1 MASGSVAVTVYTV
14 EVVFSLVLAVAPE
27 VIDGASF
34 TFVTVI
40 ATALVT
46 DVVPSETLTIILYTL
61 SPFASVGASKFGETL
76 KVTFP
81 DASILHN
88 EASTPPEIE

>member
-1 MASGSVAVTVYTV
+1 MLI
-14 EVVFSLVLAVAPE
+14 FSETLAVAPE
-27 VIDGASF
+27 VIEGASF
-34 TFVTVI
+34 TLVTVI

-46 DVVPSETLTIILYTL
+46 VFVPSETCTTISYTL
-61 SPFASVGASKFGETL
+61 FAPLSVGASKFGETL

>member
-1 MASGSVAVTVYTV
+1 MAFTVYIA
-14 EVVFSLVLAVAPE
+14 VVVLIFSETLAVAPE
-27 VIDGASF
+27 DMVGASF
-34 TFVTVI
+34 TLVTVI

-46 DVVPSETLTIILYTL
+46 DVVPSETCTTISYTL
-61 SPFASVGASKFGETL
+61 FAPLSVGASKFGETL

-88 EASTPPEIE
+88 EASTPPEME